1 MENAHSTPHPH
12 DNGSDFSRFM
22 QMGDDFM
29 KIELLRPA
37 IKWYNKALALGIETE
52 KVNQRLDECQ
62 RQLAFENRVIAI
74 LCAIAAL
81 LSGLWIVFGQ

>member
-1 MENAHSTPHPH
+1 MKNAHSAPQS
-12 DNGSDFSRFM
+12 DNNGDDFTRFM

-37 IKWYNKALALGIETE
+37 IKWYNKALALGMESE
-52 KVNQRLDECQ
+52 KVKQRLDECQ

-74 LCAIAAL
+74 LSAIAVL
-81 LSGLWIVFGQ
+81 LLGLWFVFGQ

>member
-1 MENAHSTPHPH
+1 MENAHSTPQS
-12 DNGSDFSRFM
+12 DNNGDDFTRFM

-37 IKWYNKALALGIETE
+37 IKWYNKALALGMESE
-52 KVNQRLDECQ
+52 KVKQRLDECQ

-74 LCAIAAL
+74 LSAIAVL
-81 LSGLWIVFGQ
+81 LLGLWFVFGQ